1 MIRRLPAHV
10 DEERCP
16 FLVGEVYQRKLR
28 GVSGRPSFRVLVEP
42 ARQRLADVT
51 QRDAQAEGFGGRRAL
66 EAFRLDWVRRHD
78 RWSARHPSASD
89 ERVLYRWR
97 AATQHEECWV
107 VTLALLEPPRLLPTQ
122 RDVLVEVS
130 RRGAQQ
136 STGRALRDGS
146 EYTTGQT
153 IDREVEA
160 VDEATLTRIVAGELG
175 ARAER
180 HTSRQ
185 ERRAMRRRRLFDD
198 VE

>member
-1 MIRRLPAHV
+1 MIRRLPAHP

-16 FLVGEVYQRKLR
+16 FLPGDVYQRKLR
-28 GVSGRPSFRVLVEP
+28 GVAGRPSFRVIGEP
-42 ARQRLADVT
+42 AWQTLADVSL
-51 QRDAQAEGFGGRRAL
+51 RDAQAEGFGGRRAL

-78 RWSARHPSASD
+78 GWAARHPTASD
-89 ERVLYRWR
+89 ERVLERWR
-97 AATQHEECWV
+97 MVTQHQNCWV

-122 RDVLVEVS
+122 RNVLTEVS
-130 RRGAQQ
+130 RRGAER
-136 STGRALRDGS
+136 SSGRLARDGS

-180 HTSRQ
+180 ITSRR
-185 ERRAMRRRRLFDD
+185 ERRAVRRRRLFDD
-198 VE
+198 VS